1 MIFDKKY
8 SKKLQ
13 ILLTSLLIFLISGCG
28 IYKPVDARKVDPN
41 VKKRVE
47 KNIQEGRGYRLFG
60 GKQKGGGTFE
70 FATSNEMWRAS
81 LSLLDFTPLSNV
93 DYSGGIIITDWFS
106 DNNSTIDE
114 HLKIQIKFLS
124 NEIRS
129 DGIDVAVFK
138 KKCDN
143 SNKCQTSKI
152 QSTLAREIKLEI
164 LKEAARLKA
173 EAPLVDPD
181 FKMPKIDEQ

>member
-1 MIFDKKY
+1 MIFNKKN
-8 SKKLQ
+8 SIKID
-13 ILLTSLLIFLISGCG
+13 ILLISVFIFLVTGCG
-28 IYKPVDARKVDPN
+28 FYKPVDARKVDPN

-60 GKQKGGGTFE
+60 GKKERGGTFE
-70 FATSNEMWRAS
+70 FATSNEMWSAS

-106 DNNSTIDE
+106 DNNSSIDE

-129 DGIDVAVFK
+129 DGIDVVVRMRTMGA
-138 KKCDN
+138 D
-143 SNKCQTSKI
+143 
-152 QSTLAREIKLEI
+152 
-164 LKEAARLKA
+164 
-173 EAPLVDPD
+173 
-181 FKMPKIDEQ
+181 

>member
-60 GKQKGGGTFE
+60 GKQKGGGTTKTCLPASKIASMSKE
-70 FATSNEMWRAS
+70 ERQRLVNAKQKSGAAGKYKRSSSTNVKGARKKGATLR
-81 LSLLDFTPLSNV
+81 
-93 DYSGGIIITDWFS
+93 DWFEKEDWRQVNDPS
-106 DNNSTIDE
+106 
-114 HLKIQIKFLS
+114 
-124 NEIRS
+124 
-129 DGIDVAVFK
+129 
-138 KKCDN
+138 KKCGE
-143 SNKCQTSKI
+143 K
-152 QSTLAREIKLEI
+152 
-164 LKEAARLKA
+164 
-173 EAPLVDPD
+173 
-181 FKMPKIDEQ
+181 